1 MISDV
6 QEEGNLIPIDG
17 DKDGQ
22 FYAINDTAGN
32 QKPFNRVLDI
42 LVERSLRLA
51 IVNDSW
57 KAEDKGSK
65 KTATNKQQYTGIVN
79 CLYKIYLEE
88 LTVEEQ
94 EVYIC

>member
-6 QEEGNLIPIDG
+6 QEEGNLIPIDNG

-51 IVNDSW
+51 IVNDCW
-57 KAEDKGSK
+57 KPKDKGSK

-79 CLYKIYLEE
+79 FLYIYKNKYE
-88 LTVEEQ
+88 
-94 EVYIC
+94 YIHK